1 MRPLAQRAAFAPVVL
16 LVVAALTY
24 ATPRVLR
31 LDLYAEA
38 LIAPTWAT
46 PWSDPWRWL
55 RELIVP
61 WLVLAAPLGA
71 MCLRITL
78 GNTLEALDEDY
89 VRTAIGKGLP
99 MSRVVRRH
107 AARAS
112 LIPTASFVG
121 VSIPL
126 LVTNAVLI
134 ERVFSVPGFF
144 QYTWTAL
151 GHVDPPG
158 RPDYPMLE
166 ALTVWSTLLIV
177 VLGVIADA
185 LLPLLDPRQRRE

>member
-31 LDLYAEA
+31 PDLYAEA